1 MKIESKKLTNY
12 LKGGL
17 GALALTSCLSSSAF
31 AQSSEQRMLNLEQEV
46 QFLSE
51 QLIDL
56 QVENSSEVP
65 INTFDSIKFNLGGFI
80 TQTYTV
86 NHAGD
91 FSTDDQFDQTNIEL
105 LLSADITEED
115 RFFASLGYL
124 RQHDF
129 DNEHTLQDVTLRG
142 FGRSINRNPLIIGWW
157 EHTFGNS
164 LAVKAGRFITPWG
177 IINTEHF
184 PPTLQELNQPIFLR
198 PFEGNL
204 TIPNFLN
211 GVEASGGFA
220 EQTISYNAYYG
231 QFSGEPGES
240 VFGGR
245 LTWDIPGDIAVL
257 GGSYQNGV
265 KTGSG
270 EDETY
275 NAFGVDLLLNYNH
288 FGMKAEWYN
297 SSLDIREDEEA
308 FYVQPFVTLGDF
320 ILFYRYD
327 SIDLDDTVVPG
338 RDEVEHIVGLNYFF
352 DEKVRLRAQY
362 TFNEYDVDQDSLGQ
376 DRDFNQL
383 QFSVTASF

>member
-1 MKIESKKLTNY
+1 M
-12 LKGGL
+12 
-17 GALALTSCLSSSAF
+17 
-31 AQSSEQRMLNLEQEV
+31 
-46 QFLSE
+46 
-51 QLIDL
+51 
-56 QVENSSEVP
+56 
-65 INTFDSIKFNLGGFI
+65 
-80 TQTYTV
+80 
-86 NHAGD
+86 
-91 FSTDDQFDQTNIEL
+91 
-105 LLSADITEED
+105 
-115 RFFASLGYL
+115 
-124 RQHDF
+124 
-129 DNEHTLQDVTLRG
+129 
-142 FGRSINRNPLIIGWW
+142 
-157 EHTFGNS
+157 
-164 LAVKAGRFITPWG
+164 
-177 IINTEHF
+177 
-184 PPTLQELNQPIFLR
+184 QELNQPIFLR

-338 RDEVEHIVGLNYFF
+338 LSLIHI
-352 DEKVRLRAQY
+352 
-362 TFNEYDVDQDSLGQ
+362 
-376 DRDFNQL
+376 
-383 QFSVTASF
+383 